1 MDIIFGVFLETNVRL
16 LKNTILRFFS
26 KYSKSYNILNVKNC
40 LKLNGLNKKTGSVE
54 TVNLHVSNRTLQELF
69 IIVLIKSVAF
79 VVFEILQN
87 LVSIQNFLNANN
99 CWRNENFENFP
110 TWPYLYFWCPFRI
123 ITWFCLI
130 FTFIGSRKCCW
141 FYKKA
146 FL

>member
-1 MDIIFGVFLETNVRL
+1 MSAFFIFKIKRAKSDKIFNFLNGPFSLISGSMDMIFGVFLETNMRL

-99 CWRNENFENFP
+99 C
-110 TWPYLYFWCPFRI
+110 
-123 ITWFCLI
+123 
-130 FTFIGSRKCCW
+130 
-141 FYKKA
+141 
-146 FL
+146 